1 MKRPKRGAE
10 FTKMLKKLYKKTL
23 DIMGRGGVDF
33 EELLHLSEVY
43 RSLRYETKVEI
54 FDKWGG
60 YFEDIHVVDIK
71 KTKNRYLIGTV
82 RGKKIQE
89 VYILGTTNFTNLL
102 HDLNTKHVKHEK
114 LGIMIHKGFA
124 DFAKAVYD
132 DIIPRIDVKKRL
144 VICGHSLGGAAAVI
158 LALMLRVDEFPVKKV
173 FAFGQPKFT
182 NLEGADTYKDL
193 DVLRVINEGDI
204 IPQLPPDGLD
214 ARDQHFRHLGKEVI
228 LLDGR
233 NYSLNEKHAAE
244 TRQTSDLW
252 DEIKRSVRKSTLN
265 RLVRSVDSLINIHLI
280 DAYIE
285 RIIPKWKQSTEV
297 PYGERSKYIEP
308 IQQAAAAREIHG

>member
-1 MKRPKRGAE
+1 MIQ
-10 FTKMLKKLYKKTL
+10 KLYKKTL
-23 DIMGRGGVDF
+23 DIIGKGGVDF
-33 EELLHLSEVY
+33 MEILHLAEVY

-60 YFEDIHVVDIK
+60 YFEDIHIVDIK

-82 RGKKIQE
+82 RGKKLQE

-102 HDLNTKHVKHEK
+102 HDLNTKHVMHKK

-158 LALMLRVDEFPVKKV
+158 LALMLRVDEFPVNRV

-182 NLEGADTYKDL
+182 DFEGVDTYKDL
-193 DVLRVINEGDI
+193 EVLRIINEGDV

-214 ARDQHFRHLGKEVI
+214 ARDQQFRHLGREVI

-233 NYSLNEKHAAE
+233 HYSQNREHAAE
-244 TRQTSDLW
+244 SRQTTDLW

-285 RIIPKWKQSTEV
+285 RIIPKWKRSTEV
-297 PYGERSKYIEP
+297 PYGERSGYIESVR
-308 IQQAAAAREIHG
+308 QAASTREIQG